1 MLPELSGP
9 HVDGGDGDNTS
20 PGLVLKNG
28 QGISGKVLDPV
39 PGKRW
44 VPNPCRPHFPE
55 FCP

>member
-28 QGISGKVLDPV
+28 QGISGKVLGPV